1 MVIVDYLYSKGLM
14 GRFLLKNDR
23 MLLTGFRLLAILK
36 LLYEKDLQK
45 KEIIDCLKKEFN
57 ISVSDE
63 TLKLDLNTLKKAG
76 YKIKRG
82 HKGNN
87 YKLKLDKNFIML
99 KFTDSQSAFFSLL
112 KDFALENL
120 EYSEIY
126 ALNSFYNRLKNY
138 FNENDF
144 SKINNFG
151 FFDVVN
157 EKLIITINHFIQS
170 QETCDII
177 YSSPQKGV
185 VKLVTRLKKLDIKN
199 NKLYVR
205 CSNNY
210 EDGEMLL
217 RADNIKQVSKS
228 EEKYRELKT
237 DTKKTRYKISK
248 EYFKTHPLENIEKI
262 VGSDKNTLE
271 IELLETNNFFN
282 AQRIISLGTNCISVN
297 NDIIKERII
306 KNLDLALELYK

>member
-63 TLKLDLNTLKKAG
+63 TLKLDLNTLIKAG

-99 KFTDSQSAFFSLL
+99 RFTDSQSAFFSLL

-126 ALNSFYNRLKNY
+126 ALKSFYNKLKNY

-151 FFDVVN
+151 FFDIV
-157 EKLIITINHFIQS
+157 

-185 VKLVTRLKKLDIKN
+185 VKLVTRLKKLNIKN

-271 IELLETNNFFN
+271 IELLETNNLFN